1 MPTAATLG
9 SLHTCPASDGS
20 KPHVGGPVLPPCC
33 PTVRIGGRP
42 AARVG
47 DKATCVGGPDTIAT
61 GSATVRIGGMN
72 AARLGDA
79 TLHGGKITSGI
90 PLVLIGG

>member
-1 MPTAATLG
+1 MPPAATIG
-9 SLHTCPASDGS
+9 SAHVCPASDGP

-33 PTVRIGGRP
+33 TTVKICGMP

-47 DKATCVGGPDTIAT
+47 DKATCVGAPDTIAM

-72 AARLGDA
+72 AARLGDT
-79 TLHGGKITSGI
+79 TLHGGKITTGM
-90 PLVLIGG
+90 PTVLIGG